1 MSEKTTIG
9 GTIYETLGSSDS
21 NLLLKCNG
29 TARIQWGNKLIDL
42 IKDGKLAVENNSLQ
56 VFVVSS
62 ESEIKKD
69 GLYILPEENISKL
82 IIRLKGTNYN
92 FNKE

>member
-29 TARIQWGNKLIDL
+29 TARI
-42 IKDGKLAVENNSLQ
+42 
-56 VFVVSS
+56 
-62 ESEIKKD
+62 
-69 GLYILPEENISKL
+69 
-82 IIRLKGTNYN
+82 
-92 FNKE
+92 

>member
-1 MSEKTTIG
+1 
-9 GTIYETLGSSDS
+9 
-21 NLLLKCNG
+21 
-29 TARIQWGNKLIDL
+29 
-42 IKDGKLAVENNSLQ
+42 LQ